1 MYFLAYL
8 GSRFQKPTTHC
19 VRNHISAFTLNRAF
33 LICKI
38 WSYAAQPCLL
48 TIRTQTLL
56 VPTLSDCQ
64 SLPLNHFS
72 YLSLN
77 LLCPCRPELH
87 AVLKIGVHWDFPQ
100 SSKLPSLLL
109 SVFFLMMP
117 YISVLWCGFLVP
129 AAVWA
134 KDFRELTI
142 ATSRLHEFNLPG
154 LTSNSVLYLTL
165 TYFKAYLPSFYI
177 FLPFHFCEAFWSS
190 FHQHSIWLPKRV

>member
-19 VRNHISAFTLNRAF
+19 VRNRISAFTLNRAF
-33 LICKI
+33 LICKV

-77 LLCPCRPELH
+77 LLCPCRPELYSRQEYTEISH
-87 AVLKIGVHWDFPQ
+87 RAANCLLSCSQ
-100 SSKLPSLLL
+100 YSSWWCLTSLLFG
-109 SVFFLMMP
+109 V
-117 YISVLWCGFLVP
+117 VFLVP

-134 KDFRELTI
+134 KDFRELTT